1 MELQSSEKQFT
12 YEMLSRQV
20 AECDDIEEVKD
31 ILLKYAL
38 LYLKQQEVLS
48 DLGPPPSP
56 II

>member
-20 AECDDIEEVKD
+20 AECNDIEEVKGV
-31 ILLKYAL
+31 LLQYAL

-48 DLGPPPSP
+48 NLGPLPT
-56 II
+56 ITN

>member
-20 AECDDIEEVKD
+20 AECNDIEEVKD
-31 ILLKYAL
+31 ILLQYAM

-48 DLGPPPSP
+48 CLGPPPT
-56 II
+56 IKI